1 VGCSENQSC
10 VSCQRAQIYDAVVAS
25 VSGGA
30 TGESLVWM
38 SDVQRASFVRKVG

>member
-1 VGCSENQSC
+1 V
-10 VSCQRAQIYDAVVAS
+10 QIYDAVVAS

-30 TGESLVWM
+30 PGESLVWM